1 MVLPLLCKLASYSV
15 IREETITPVFIGDEL
30 SSKVRG
36 ELNSDL
42 CDSEVG

>member
-30 SSKVRG
+30 SSKVCG

-42 CDSEVG
+42 YDSEVG